1 MEIPSWFK
9 EDWID
14 TDPKALG
21 VYLALLFSILQAV
34 ESNYRKDSTINY
46 VKEEIAKKLTGKDAL
61 EAVKPAVTFLEN
73 LYANEYS
80 VDKGFKSGTTRL
92 LNAIEGKYYDRFRKA
107 CYKYL
112 KKEYIERLEDKDKE
126 DLIAILVKLKLL
138 SKRLTTAGSIAV
150 NVYSLSASE
159 LYELATG
166 TDFDK
171 LNQDE
176 REKQSKRMENLREAI
191 INSRILWFSDI
202 FYMIPAP
209 FLEEEFLTKLTPS
222 EESIS
227 APSYATFEIAI
238 RTNLVKE
245 ANEFEGKKPEWKI
258 LEEIVGKNLRSMGF
272 NYELD
277 KKLSARGGGTIEV
290 DVWAWK
296 RIGNTTF
303 YAYASC
309 KNWDKEVDRSVID
322 EEFGRTMQLIH
333 IPHLKIFVAKKL
345 TAPAKDAAL
354 ADGFIVIELGEK
366 VLTNNAQ
373 DIYNIIYNHLKELFI
388 GIAPPELQRFAQLAR
403 EYSEKLRLLAD
414 EIEKISG

>member
-21 VYLALLFSILQAV
+21 VYLALLFSILHAV
-34 ESNYRKDSTINY
+34 EFDYSKDYAINY

-73 LYANEYS
+73 LYVNEYS
-80 VDKGFKSGTTRL
+80 VDKGFKSGTTEL

-126 DLIAILVKLKLL
+126 DLIAILVKLKR
-138 SKRLTTAGSIAV
+138 SSYRLTTAGSIV
-150 NVYSLSASE
+150 SLYKLNASVF
-159 LYELATG
+159 YELATG
-166 TDFDK
+166 MNFDK

-202 FYMIPAP
+202 IPAP
-209 FLEEEFLTKLTPS
+209 FLEEEFLTKLTSS
-222 EESIS
+222 EESITVL
-227 APSYATFEIAI
+227 PSTTEI
-238 RTNLVKE
+238 RTTLVKE

-366 VLTNNAQ
+366 VLNQ
-373 DIYNIIYNHLKELFI
+373 
-388 GIAPPELQRFAQLAR
+388 
-403 EYSEKLRLLAD
+403 
-414 EIEKISG
+414 